1 MFRIVFIGYCNNE
14 RLNILNTIDEC
25 KIDIIHNY
33 SNIIHNLP
41 NDVIDLFIIST
52 PNTDLSN
59 KISNEISKDKSLN
72 HIPIII
78 LTNDLEY
85 DILSDLVI
93 SDNISDK
100 EFLYQVKTL
109 LKMKLMDDELKK
121 EKILLEFKV
130 KSRTLQLEDKAN
142 SLNIT
147 LNSIGDGVIVTDK
160 NGLITLMNPVAKEI
174 TKLNDSEFMLNHID
188 EVLDISY
195 KNKKIY
201 IFDEVMKSN
210 KTFFIKDGSELKS
223 KNSETIKIS
232 DSASLILNKKND
244 INGIVIVFRDITC
257 EYELRKKTIESEKKY
272 KRIYYHV
279 PDVVYTMSIDGKFT
293 SMNDSSIF
301 GYSNDEIIGTYI
313 NKYVPYD
320 NDMNTIIKNINL
332 KIDKINKITQYK
344 IHIRKKDG
352 KIVPIDVKTQIV
364 FDDDG
369 NPLEIFGIVRDIS
382 EREEINRL
390 IKENQERYRNMFEN
404 MNSGVWVLK
413 HQSDDNFYI
422 IDWNKKSEIIDN
434 IELEKN
440 INKNIF
446 DIFPYLNDD
455 KFKESLNY
463 VWKTGDSMILKNYKI
478 CLNKETYWR
487 KFFIYKLNTTNEIII
502 IVDDITELK
511 NSELKLK
518 EEKERAEESDRLKSV
533 FLANMSHEI
542 RTPMNSIIGFSDMLT
557 SDIPKEKVEYYI
569 SIIKSSGNLLL
580 TLIEDIID
588 LSKIQSGNLKISKDI
603 FSVNDLI
610 KHSDEEFK
618 KNLKDKN
625 KNNDIIFKIDI
636 NDDIIINSDQ
646 RRIKQIINNLVGNSI
661 KFTKE
666 GEIKLGYYVDGDF
679 VVFYVKDTGIGISD
693 DNILKIYDRFFQVE
707 NRNEKKQEGTGL
719 GLTITKAIVELLGG
733 EIWLDSTLNKG
744 TNFYFSIPIGN
755 NEEENKLTK
764 KTKLKNI
771 IYDWSDKNIFI
782 IEDDEESFKLYDII
796 LTSSKIKITRT
807 KLNNINNN
815 NINNN
820 INNTYDL
827 VILNVDSLQ
836 INSIINIIN
845 DIKKYNNKIILVS
858 KVQLTDNDIKK
869 LKVNEVFIK
878 PLNWYSLLDIIDK
891 YLSI

>member
-1 MFRIVFIGYCNNE
+1 MFRIVFIGDYNNE
-14 RLNILNTIDEC
+14 RLNILSTIDEC
-25 KIDIIHNY
+25 IIDIISDYN
-33 SNIIHNLP
+33 NIINNLP

-59 KISNEISKDKSLN
+59 KISNEIGKDKLLS

-85 DILSDLVI
+85 DILSDLVV

-174 TKLNDSEFMLNHID
+174 TKLNDSDFMLNHID

-210 KTFFIKDGSELKS
+210 KTFFIKYGSELKS

-279 PDVVYTMSIDGKFT
+279 PDVVYTMSIDGIFT

-301 GYSNDEIIGTYI
+301 GYDNDDIIGTHISKYI
-313 NKYVPYD
+313 PYD
-320 NDMNTIIKNINL
+320 KDMETITKIINF
-332 KIDKINKITQYK
+332 KINRNKKITQYK
-344 IHIRKKDG
+344 IHICKKDG

-364 FDDDG
+364 FNDEG
-369 NPLEIFGIVRDIS
+369 IPIEIFGIVRDIS
-382 EREEINRL
+382 DKEESNRI
-390 IKENQERYRNMFEN
+390 IKESQERYRNMFEN
-404 MNSGVWVLK
+404 MNSGVWVLNR
-413 HQSDDNFYI
+413 HDDNYFYVV
-422 IDWNKKSEIIDN
+422 DWNKKSEIIDN
-434 IELEKN
+434 IILE
-440 INKNIF
+440 IDVNKKLY
-446 DIFPYLNDD
+446 DIFPYLNND
-455 KFKESLNY
+455 KFDESLNY
-463 VWKTGDSMILKNYKI
+463 VWDTGEPMILKNYKI
-478 CLNKETYWR
+478 ELNDEIFWR

-511 NSELKLK
+511 NSEIKLK

-542 RTPMNSIIGFSDMLT
+542 RTPMNSIIGFSDML
-557 SDIPKEKVEYYI
+557 SIDISKEKLEYYI

-580 TLIEDIID
+580 TLIDDIID
-588 LSKIQSGNLKISKDI
+588 LSMIQSGNLKISKSE
-603 FSVNDLI
+603 FSVNKLI
-610 KHSDEEFK
+610 EQSNDEFK
-618 KNLKDKN
+618 EFLKNKDKN
-625 KNNDIIFKIDI
+625 ISFEIDI
-636 NDDIIINSDQ
+636 LSDDITINSDQ
-646 RRIKQIINNLVGNSI
+646 KRIKQVINNLVGNSI

-666 GEIKLGYYVDGDF
+666 GKIKLGYYIDGEF
-679 VVFYVKDTGIGISD
+679 IIFYVSDTGIGISEE
-693 DNILKIYDRFFQVE
+693 NQLKIYDRFFQVE

-733 EIWLDSTLNKG
+733 DIWLSSEINKG
-744 TNFYFSIPIGN
+744 TNFYFSIPI
-755 NEEENKLTK
+755 ESKLKNKPIK
-764 KTKLKNI
+764 KNKIKNI
-771 IYDWSDKNIFI
+771 IYNWTGKDILI
-782 IEDDEESFKLYDII
+782 VEDDDDIFKLYDMI
-796 LTSSKIKITRT
+796 LSSSKIKITRT
-807 KLNNINNN
+807 NINNINNKLDN
-815 NINNN
+815 K
-820 INNTYDL
+820 YDL
-827 VILNVDSLQ
+827 IILNIDSLHYDV
-836 INSIINIIN
+836 NSIINE
-845 DIKKYNNKIILVS
+845 IKKYNIKIILIS
-858 KVQLTDNDIKK
+858 SIQITDIDLKK
-869 LKVNEVFIK
+869 LGVNEYIIK
-878 PLNWYSLLDIIDK
+878 PINWYSLLDIINK

>member
-815 NINNN
+815 